1 MNKGFITYFIMF
13 VTLVLAQA
21 LLMNHI
27 ALFDSAVCFIFIYFL
42 IKLPLNL
49 SSNLLLTLG
58 FFMGLSVD
66 VLSDTVGLNSLCCT
80 ILALLKKPVFYAY
93 EQHDDHNRD
102 ISPGIATMG
111 WLNFSKFLVS
121 MSAIY
126 SLMAV
131 AIEYAAFVDFL
142 NMLIKAAGSAV
153 FTFIMILAIDAII
166 GKKQQS
172 GH

>member
-1 MNKGFITYFIMF
+1 M
-13 VTLVLAQA
+13 LVLVQA

-27 ALFDSAVCFIFIYFL
+27 VLFDCAVCFIFIYFL
-42 IKLPLNL
+42 IKLPMEI
-49 SSNLLLTLG
+49 SSNWLLTLG
-58 FFMGLSVD
+58 FFLGLSVD
-66 VLSDTVGLNSLCCT
+66 VLSDTIGLNSLCCT

-102 ISPGIATMG
+102 ISPGIATLG
-111 WLNFSKFLVS
+111 WLNFGKYIVS

-131 AIEYAAFVDFL
+131 TLEYAAFVDIL
-142 NMLIKAAGSAV
+142 TMLIKTAGSAV